1 MLMYGPLTSLQY
13 IDRGEI
19 CNIWNLDSGIE
30 NIPNINLMP
39 PNELGK
45 LETREFDYNY
55 MKWILDIDTNFIE
68 LMKIMLALYQN
79 QDVYLVINDRDI
91 WSLQIVDSLMKL
103 IQQRYGING
112 ILIESSED
120 VSCAR
125 DEGFDPY
132 FGIQNMDQ
140 DSERY
145 QYLYYLYHK
154 GKAEYE

>member
-1 MLMYGPLTSLQY
+1 MLMYGPLLSLSY
-13 IDRGEI
+13 IDRGET
-19 CNIWNLDSGIE
+19 CNIWNFNTGIE

-39 PNELGK
+39 PNNLGK
-45 LETREFDYNY
+45 LETHDFDYNY
-55 MKWILDIDTNFIE
+55 MRWILDNDINFIE
-68 LMKIMLALYQN
+68 LMKIMLALYRN
-79 QDVYLVINDRDI
+79 EDVYLIINDLDI

-112 ILIESSED
+112 ILIESPDD

-145 QYLYYLYHK
+145 QYLYYLNHK
-154 GKAEYE
+154 GRVQYE